1 LEEVIVP
8 GTPGEQEIGDWL
20 AGYVGELLARP
31 AAEIDRD
38 TAFGSFGLDSATA
51 IGITGELE
59 EWLGIGIDPEAAEE
73 YPTIRLL
80 GQHLAARV
88 AARRTAM

>member
-1 LEEVIVP
+1 LEEVIV
-8 GTPGEQEIGDWL
+8 TAIPGEQEIGDWL

-31 AAEIDRD
+31 AAQIDRD
-38 TAFGSFGLDSATA
+38 TAFDCFGLDSATA

-59 EWLGIGIDPEAAEE
+59 EWLGISIDPGAAED

-80 GQHLAARV
+80 GRHLAARV
-88 AARRTAM
+88 AARHTAM